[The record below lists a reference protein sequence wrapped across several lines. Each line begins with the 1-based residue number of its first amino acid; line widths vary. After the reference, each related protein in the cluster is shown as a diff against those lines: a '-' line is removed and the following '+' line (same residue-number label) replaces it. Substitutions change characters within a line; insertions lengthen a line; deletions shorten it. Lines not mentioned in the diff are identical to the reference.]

1 MTATMKEIW
10 KILFSLIN
18 MVGMAEPARSKGEGQ
33 GSGDGMVRRMARGGK
48 GSL

>member
-1 MTATMKEIW
+1 MWQNAAMNKIL

-18 MVGMAEPARSKGEGQ
+18 MAAMANPLATKVRVRFGL
-33 GSGDGMVRRMARGGK
+33 MVWLKGGK